1 MKTLL
6 GNLIRLYMALA
17 GRGWGSCIEKRY
29 RTINIGETQQ
39 PCVFLNLDFHS

>member
-17 GRGWGSCIEKRY
+17 GGVGVLVLKNAIEPSILERHS
-29 RTINIGETQQ
+29 N
-39 PCVFLNLDFHS
+39 PVSFLI